1 MAVAY
6 EKYGSCNT
14 ILVKQSSAA
23 AETITLS
30 GNDVNGG
37 NDYTVLGAF
46 VNVLTAIAGTVTIS
60 IDGANIGT
68 ALSTA
73 ATGAFIYPLSDTFSA
88 LQGIGG
94 DNITIVTSAAAQV
107 QVHLLISQSEPSDT

>member
-37 NDYTVLGAF
+37 NAYTVLGVF
-46 VNVLTAIAGTVTIS
+46 VNVITAIAGTVTVEIG
-60 IDGANIGT
+60 GANIGT
-68 ALSTA
+68 ALSTSA
-73 ATGAFIYPLSDTFSA
+73 AGAFIYTLSDTFSA
-88 LQGIGG
+88 LQGTAGE
-94 DNITIVTSAAAQV
+94 DITIVTSAAAQC